1 MDGVGGTSKNRVSR
15 DVMSYICVTENAK
28 AFAQYANRVANRIS
42 SIYMLESE
50 QLVEPEHYLWV
61 QGFWKP

>member
-1 MDGVGGTSKNRVSR
+1 MKVNWYYNEKHHGKSPMDGAGGTSKNRVSC
-15 DVMSYICVTENAK
+15 DVMSYICVIENAK

-50 QLVEPEHYLWV
+50 
-61 QGFWKP
+61 

>member
-1 MDGVGGTSKNRVSR
+1 MDGAGGTSKNRVSR
-15 DVMSYICVTENAK
+15 DVMSYICVIENAK
-28 AFAQYANRVANRIS
+28 AFAQYANRVVNRIS

-50 QLVEPEHYLWV
+50 QFVEPEHYLGV